1 MPQNQ
6 KANVNNLVV
15 VWQGQ
20 SWSVVAPDGKVLFR
34 HWSKDIAMDWA
45 SQNFQYAPGK
55 NLSSTQT
62 RFRKAKAFLGKLRSI
77 LGYVVVIALIG
88 IVTLV
93 IAIGG
98 YVLVNQV
105 GTTQTPESIVPHE
118 SVEDSENETS
128 NQEGFLESVANQL
141 SQVNWFGLIV
151 FGLVVLGLVSLLKE
165 LADQGCESL
174 LIGGLVIGAGLFICN
189 ACGLL
194 NLFLNWV
201 F

>member
-6 KANVNNLVV
+6 KASVNNLVV

-34 HWSKDIAMDWA
+34 HWSRDTAMEWA
-45 SQNFQYAPGK
+45 SQNFQYAP
-55 NLSSTQT
+55 LTS
-62 RFRKAKAFLGKLRSI
+62 KLRSLLEHI
-77 LGYVVVIALIG
+77 VGIAL
-88 IVTLV
+88 LV
-93 IAIGG
+93 ILIWIVAVIGFALLNQAG
-98 YVLVNQV
+98 TSQSPESITPQEDVIDSQNDASNQV
-105 GTTQTPESIVPHE
+105 GIPESI
-118 SVEDSENETS
+118 
-128 NQEGFLESVANQL
+128 ANRL

-151 FGLVVLGLVSLLKE
+151 FGLFVLGLVALLKE

-174 LIGGLVIGAGLFICN
+174 LIGVLIIGVGLFICN

-194 NLFLNWV
+194 NLFLDWV